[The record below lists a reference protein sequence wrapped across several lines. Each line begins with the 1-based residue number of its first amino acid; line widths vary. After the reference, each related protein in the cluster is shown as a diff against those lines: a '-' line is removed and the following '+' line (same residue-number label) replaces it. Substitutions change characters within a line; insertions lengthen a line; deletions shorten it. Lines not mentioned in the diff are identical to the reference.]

1 MNWAGMDWLLMVKM
15 SYKCHWLEENG
26 LLWVNWKATVTQ
38 IFTHYNQ
45 AMQKSISNAQ
55 HVEEICGGATDVRGH
70 LDFEAV
76 LKEKA
81 GPIQY

>member
-1 MNWAGMDWLLMVKM
+1 M
-15 SYKCHWLEENG
+15 
-26 LLWVNWKATVTQ
+26 KATVTQ